1 MQTQNTDNGYLEPI
15 RIHASLKRSETHFAF
30 VLFEESENFKTS
42 LWKKC
47 RERRERGDETW
58 KSLGGWDVNKKEA
71 RRGPF
76 FASGLLSPLNKPLL
90 LYNLVKLVHTY
101 NYFLLFI

>member
-1 MQTQNTDNGYLEPI
+1 M
-15 RIHASLKRSETHFAF
+15 
-30 VLFEESENFKTS
+30 EEF
-42 LWKKC
+42 
-47 RERRERGDETW
+47 
-58 KSLGGWDVNKKEA
+58 GGWDVNKKEA